1 VSAVD
6 LSLPAQRRILLVEDE
21 PSLVVTLVDRLAS
34 EGYAVESARTGER
47 GLARALAGSFDLIVL
62 DVMLPGKDGFAV
74 CAEVRARGVGVPI
87 LMLTARGQVVDRV
100 VGLKLG
106 ADDYLTK
113 PFEMV
118 ELLARIEALFR
129 RARAPA
135 AAPAGTYGFGDVR
148 VDFRR
153 GEVYRG
159 GQPVPLSALEFK
171 LLAFLIQNRGALLG
185 RDELLDKVWG
195 YQATPA
201 TRTVDV
207 HVAALRQKLEERP
220 ARPEFILTVHGRG
233 YRFAG

>member
-1 VSAVD
+1 
-6 LSLPAQRRILLVEDE
+6 LLVEDE
-21 PSLVVTLVDRLAS
+21 SSLVVTLVDRLTS
-34 EGYAVESARTGER
+34 EGYAVEVARTGEQ
-47 GLARALAGSFDLIVL
+47 GLARALDGSFDLILL
-62 DVMLPGKDGFAV
+62 DVMLPGKDGFEV
-74 CAEVRARGVGVPI
+74 CGEVRARGVAVPI

-100 VGLKLG
+100 IGLKLG

-129 RARAPA
+129 RARATG
-135 AAPAGTYGFGDVR
+135 AGAGPDAFGDVR
-148 VDFRR
+148 IDFRR
-153 GEVYRG
+153 GEAYRR
-159 GQPVPLSALEFK
+159 GQPVALSALEFK
-171 LLAFLIQNRGALLG
+171 LLAFLIQNRGALLS

-207 HVAALRQKLEERP
+207 HIASLRQKLEELP
-220 ARPEFILTVHGRG
+220 SRPEFILTVHGRG

>member
-1 VSAVD
+1 MSA
-6 LSLPAQRRILLVEDE
+6 LEPAPLAPRRILLVEDE
-21 PSLVVTLVDRLAS
+21 PSLVVTLVDRLAG
-34 EGYAVESARTGER
+34 EGYQVESARTGER
-47 GLARALAGSFDLIVL
+47 GLARAQGGSFDLILL
-62 DVMLPGKDGFAV
+62 DVM
-74 CAEVRARGVGVPI
+74 PI

-106 ADDYLTK
+106 ADDYLAK

-129 RARAPA
+129 RARAPLA
-135 AAPAGTYGFGDVR
+135 GAAGTYAFGDVR

-159 GQPVPLSALEFK
+159 GKVVPLSALEFK
-171 LLAFLIQNRGALLG
+171 LLAFLIQNRGALLT
-185 RDELLDKVWG
+185 RNELLDKVWG
-195 YQATPA
+195 YQSTPA

-207 HVAALRQKLEERP
+207 HVAGLRQKLERRP
-220 ARPEFILTVHGRG
+220 SRPEYILTVHRRG